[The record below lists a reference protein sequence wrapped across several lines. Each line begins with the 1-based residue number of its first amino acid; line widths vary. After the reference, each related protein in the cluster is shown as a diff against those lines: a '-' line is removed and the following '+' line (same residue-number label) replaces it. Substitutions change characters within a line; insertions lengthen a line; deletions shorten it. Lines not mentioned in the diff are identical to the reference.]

1 MREGLKV
8 AVVPPQLKGSRWHTV
23 EEATDD
29 GRAGQLVSFADVTT
43 IDGAQGLVGRYVLA
57 SREDLPDDF
66 ELRNV
71 ELLVGRQVTDEGL
84 GLSGTIAEVMVGP
97 ANDVWVID
105 VAGEGELLLPVID
118 QVVGEV
124 PEKGAIPVNA
134 AGFYQGGAG
143 RGGSRRSPSFR
154 RSLLPTWT
162 PPSWAGPRGPASST
176 LPRMTCATGPMTA
189 TARSTTRPSAAVR
202 ACS

>member
-1 MREGLKV
+1 MTVPVHGLPSLMREGLKV

-57 SREDLPDDF
+57 SREDLPDEKLDVS
-66 ELRNV
+66 ELEV
-71 ELLVGRQVTDEGL
+71 VGRQVTDEGL

-143 RGGSRRSPSFR
+143 R
-154 RSLLPTWT
+154 
-162 PPSWAGPRGPASST
+162 
-176 LPRMTCATGPMTA
+176 
-189 TARSTTRPSAAVR
+189 
-202 ACS
+202 

>member
-1 MREGLKV
+1 MTVPVHGLPLLIREGLKV

-71 ELLVGRQVTDEGL
+71 ELLVGRQVTDEAL

-143 RGGSRRSPSFR
+143 R
-154 RSLLPTWT
+154 
-162 PPSWAGPRGPASST
+162 
-176 LPRMTCATGPMTA
+176 
-189 TARSTTRPSAAVR
+189 
-202 ACS
+202 

>member
-1 MREGLKV
+1 MTVPVHGLPSLMREGLKV

-105 VAGEGELLLPVID
+105 VAGEGELLRPVID

-124 PEKGAIPVNA
+124 PEKG
-134 AGFYQGGAG
+134 
-143 RGGSRRSPSFR
+143 PS
-154 RSLLPTWT
+154 
-162 PPSWAGPRGPASST
+162 
-176 LPRMTCATGPMTA
+176 
-189 TARSTTRPSAAVR
+189 RSTRRDSTREVPAGEVR
-202 ACS
+202 DALRLSGGLCSLPGRLHHGPGPEGRHP